1 VQAAFLVSANSSG
14 GNLLSSSATHAR
26 PRFARRLP
34 AVVAAPVLCGAAAAF
49 VVAGTPATSM
59 AATQAQ
65 GKNSTTAVTAKPA
78 DATSARLVSAIRPAA
93 KHAAAPVTYTVKS
106 GDTLST
112 IARHYYQDPDF
123 WPAVYWANTHQIRYA
138 NEIQVGQ
145 VLTIPAKP
153 AHAPAAP
160 SDLSA
165 PAPAPV
171 HSSSYEEVAPVQHQ
185 YQAATEQTVESPV
198 QSTTVSTAGDSSF
211 QQCVISRESGG
222 NPQAMNSS
230 GHYGLY
236 QFSASTW
243 AEYGGNPADF
253 GHASASEQNQVF
265 DNAIAAGGQ
274 SNWSAYDGC

>member
-1 VQAAFLVSANSSG
+1 
-14 GNLLSSSATHAR
+14 
-26 PRFARRLP
+26 
-34 AVVAAPVLCGAAAAF
+34 
-49 VVAGTPATSM
+49 M
-59 AATQAQ
+59 AATTAQAQ
-65 GKNSTTAVTAKPA
+65 VKDSTTAVTAKPA
-78 DATSARLVSAIRPAA
+78 DATSARLMSVTRPAA
-93 KHAAAPVTYTVKS
+93 KNAAAPVTYTVKS

-112 IARHYYQDPDF
+112 IASHYYQDPDF
-123 WPAVYWANTHQIRYA
+123 WPAIYWANTHQIRYA

-153 AHAPAAP
+153 AHAPAPP

-171 HSSSYEEVAPVQHQ
+171 HSSSYEEVAPVQYQ
-185 YQAATEQTVESPV
+185 SQAATEQTASVESPV
-198 QSTTVSTAGDSSF
+198 YSTAASTTSDGSF

-243 AEYGGNPADF
+243 AAYGGNPADF
-253 GHASASEQNQVF
+253 GHASAAEQNQVF
-265 DNAIAAGGQ
+265 DNAMAVGGQ
-274 SNWSAYDGC
+274 SNWAPYDGC